1 MSETSYVFCRVM
13 RMHTYTHALLVAWN
27 GRITH
32 GPNQKAGGLDVGSES
47 LGVRTAYL
55 TIGAG
60 GKAASLRRP
69 RAVYSSATR
78 VCSICTA
85 ASISP
90 RSQAEMTTSMAAA
103 WLGGRAVE

>member
-27 GRITH
+27 GGITH

-55 TIGAG
+55 PDPGGA
-60 GKAASLRRP
+60 
-69 RAVYSSATR
+69 
-78 VCSICTA
+78 
-85 ASISP
+85 
-90 RSQAEMTTSMAAA
+90 
-103 WLGGRAVE
+103 